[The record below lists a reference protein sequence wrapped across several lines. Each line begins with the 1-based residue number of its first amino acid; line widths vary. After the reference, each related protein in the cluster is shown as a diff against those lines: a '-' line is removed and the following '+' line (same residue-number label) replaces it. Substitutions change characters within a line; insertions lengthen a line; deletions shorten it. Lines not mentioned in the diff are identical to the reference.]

1 MPLLGK
7 SGGVWGSR
15 NYENL
20 LFIINLF
27 QLDELALYMR
37 YTLARISNTPSERGN
52 EMKKIFTVVMAVAFA
67 FSVAGFAV
75 AADNAVKPMKAAE
88 KSATSAEKSAVS
100 AEKSA
105 ASAEKSATEAKKSAK
120 KAKGQKV
127 SGTIEALDVAAGT
140 FTVKGKKG
148 NVDLK
153 AGEKVKLDSFKVGD
167 KVYVKYADGT
177 ASSVKGV
184 KATGRAAKKA
194 TKKAAREGRGR
205 CEARADAGGKEVTGF
220 TGKRSGPTRVSGTH
234 GQGDTIPLPFF

>member
-1 MPLLGK
+1 
-7 SGGVWGSR
+7 
-15 NYENL
+15 
-20 LFIINLF
+20 
-27 QLDELALYMR
+27 
-37 YTLARISNTPSERGN
+37 
-52 EMKKIFTVVMAVAFA
+52 MKKIFTVVMAVAFA

-75 AADNAVKPMKAAE
+75 AAEKAAAPSAE

-100 AEKSA
+100 AEQSA
-105 ASAEKSATEAKKSAK
+105 TSAEQSATSAKKSAK

-127 SGTIEALDVAAGT
+127 SGTIEALDAAAGT

-184 KATGRAAKKA
+184 KATGRAVKKA
-194 TKKAAREGRGR
+194 TKKAGEKV
-205 CEARADAGGKEVTGF
+205 EDAVTPSE
-220 TGKRSGPTRVSGTH
+220 KK
-234 GQGDTIPLPFF
+234 

>member
-1 MPLLGK
+1 
-7 SGGVWGSR
+7 
-15 NYENL
+15 
-20 LFIINLF
+20 
-27 QLDELALYMR
+27 
-37 YTLARISNTPSERGN
+37 
-52 EMKKIFTVVMAVAFA
+52 MKKIFTVVMAVAFA

-75 AADNAVKPMKAAE
+75 AAEKAAAPAAE

-105 ASAEKSATEAKKSAK
+105 ASAEKSATKAKKSAK

-140 FTVKGKKG
+140 FTVKGKKE

-184 KATGRAAKKA
+184 KATGRAVKKA
-194 TKKAAREGRGR
+194 TKKAAEKV
-205 CEARADAGGKEVTGF
+205 EDAVTPA
-220 TGKRSGPTRVSGTH
+220 PT
-234 GQGDTIPLPFF
+234 PAEKK

>member
-1 MPLLGK
+1 
-7 SGGVWGSR
+7 
-15 NYENL
+15 
-20 LFIINLF
+20 
-27 QLDELALYMR
+27 
-37 YTLARISNTPSERGN
+37 
-52 EMKKIFTVVMAVAFA
+52 MKKFLTVVMAVAFA

-75 AADNAVKPMKAAE
+75 AADNAAKAAPAAA
-88 KSATSAEKSAVS
+88 KSATAAEKSAVS

-105 ASAEKSATEAKKSAK
+105 ASAEKSATAAKKSAK

-127 SGTIEALDVAAGT
+127 SGTIEALDMAAGT

-184 KATGRAAKKA
+184 KATGRATKKVLKKA
-194 TKKAAREGRGR
+194 GGDVEGAVTSAPAPAEKK
-205 CEARADAGGKEVTGF
+205 
-220 TGKRSGPTRVSGTH
+220 
-234 GQGDTIPLPFF
+234 